1 MPAEYAQ
8 LRDSMTGEISGT
20 VLRRSDNAYIPDD
33 PANRDRQEYEA
44 WLAEG
49 NTPDPPDPLPEPA
62 PPAPDA
68 NARIDAGA
76 QAAVATYQG
85 APMPPPSAAGTA
97 LPGGLPEI
105 EARLARLETTLQAW
119 VEGQMSGARR

>member
-1 MPAEYAQ
+1 MAEYQQ
-8 LRDSMTGEISGT
+8 LRDAMTGEIAGT
-20 VLRRSDNAYIPDD
+20 VLRRIDNAYIPDD

-76 QAAVATYQG
+76 QAAVATYQA
-85 APMPPPSAAGTA
+85 APMPPTA
-97 LPGGLPEI
+97 EPTAPTGGLPEV
-105 EARLARLETTLQAW
+105 EARLARLETTIQAW
-119 VEGQMSGARR
+119 VEGQMSRAQR